1 MIINYKDVNDL
12 NRYKI
17 MSDTVVPR
25 PIAWIVTED
34 EGIINAAPF
43 SYFVPLSS
51 NPAIV
56 VVSIGQKQ
64 IDVPKDTLHNVLKHK
79 KATICFVN
87 KDNKD
92 DVKLCATMLH
102 KDKSEIEEYSIE
114 VQRPLEDFPPMISS
128 TQTALFCTFYDTVD
142 IPGVTTPVLLEVQKQ
157 YIEEGRLDERSHV
170 HVENIGRSGAYFKAM
185 VDCK

>member
-1 MIINYKDVNDL
+1 MIIDYTDINDL

-34 EGIINAAPF
+34 NGVINAAPF

-56 VVSIGQKQ
+56 VVSIGQKEKG
-64 IDVPKDTLHNVLKHK
+64 VPKDSLHNILKHK

-92 DVKLCATMLH
+92 DVKLCATMLA
-102 KDKSEIEEYSIE
+102 KETSEIEEYSID
-114 VQRPLEDFPPMISS
+114 VQKPLENFPPMISS
-128 TQTALFCTFYDTVD
+128 TQTALFCDFYQTID
-142 IPGVTTPVLLEVQKQ
+142 IPGDTTPVLLEVKKQ
-157 YIEEGRLDERSHV
+157 FIENGRLDERSHI
-170 HVENIGRSGAYFKAM
+170 HVDNVGRCGAYFKAM
-185 VDCK
+185 VNL